1 MTGRARNS
9 IRLMAI
15 AQGRLDEL
23 WNFSD
28 TAASEVRLRR
38 AAEEET
44 GAAARTELLTQVAR
58 AVGLQERFAEAD
70 EVLDALASDEPVVRV
85 RIALERGRL
94 RNSSGDAE
102 AAVALFREAAAAAAS
117 ADLEFL
123 HVDALHMLAIA
134 DPANGDR
141 WTDEALA
148 FLERVD
154 DARTLRWRVSLR
166 NNRGW
171 ALFDAGDVVG
181 AIAEFERA
189 RDAAAR
195 WGTRQQLEWADE
207 ALAEARASLDGY
219 GR

>member
-1 MTGRARNS
+1 
-9 IRLMAI
+9 MAI

-23 WNFSD
+23 WDFSD
-28 TAASEVRLRR
+28 PAVPEARLRR
-38 AAEEET
+38 AADEET
-44 GAAARTELLTQVAR
+44 DAAARAELLTQVAR
-58 AVGLQERFAEAD
+58 ALGLQEQFAEAD
-70 EVLDALASDEPVVRV
+70 AVLDALTPDDPAVRV

-94 RNSSGDAE
+94 RSSSGAAG

-117 ADLEFL
+117 TDLDFL

-134 DPANGDR
+134 DPEHGGR
-141 WTDEALA
+141 WTEEALA
-148 FLERVD
+148 RLDDVD
-154 DARTLRWRVSLR
+154 DPRTLRWRVSLH

-181 AIAEFERA
+181 AIAQFERA
-189 RDAAAR
+189 RDTAAR

-207 ALAEARASLDGY
+207 ALAEARASLDAY

>member
-1 MTGRARNS
+1 MPQS
-9 IRLMAI
+9 
-15 AQGRLDEL
+15 
-23 WNFSD
+23 
-28 TAASEVRLRR
+28 ASH
-38 AAEEET
+38 AT
-44 GAAARTELLTQVAR
+44 
-58 AVGLQERFAEAD
+58 
-70 EVLDALASDEPVVRV
+70 S
-85 RIALERGRL
+85 
-94 RNSSGDAE
+94 
-102 AAVALFREAAAAAAS
+102 AAAAS
-117 ADLEFL
+117 ADLGFL

-148 FLERVD
+148 FLDSVD
-154 DARTLRWRVSLR
+154 DARALRWRVSLR